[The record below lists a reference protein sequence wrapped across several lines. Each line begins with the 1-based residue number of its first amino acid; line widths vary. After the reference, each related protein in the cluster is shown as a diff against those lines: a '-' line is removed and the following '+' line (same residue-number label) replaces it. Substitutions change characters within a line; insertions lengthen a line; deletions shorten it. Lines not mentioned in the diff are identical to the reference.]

1 MPVEKYRLAAGTAA
15 LLLAV
20 SMTACKATHR
30 GSADSS
36 GKEGGTVSDGTTAA
50 AGTAVP
56 AADIDLEF
64 TARDLD
70 VGYEESTVVKIT
82 LNGSGASVTGSG
94 ASAADGAVTI
104 TAAGTYVVS
113 GALDDGKLV
122 VNAGENDKVQIV
134 LNGASIHCEDYAAIY
149 IRKADK
155 VFLTLAEGTENVL
168 SDGTDYVLS
177 ADEESNA
184 DGVIFSKADLTINGG
199 GSLTVTASYK
209 HGIVSKD
216 DLVITG
222 GTITVTANGQGL
234 NGKDCVKIRDGVFTL
249 NTQSDGIQSDNAEDA
264 ARGYIYIAGG
274 QFDITAETDGLQAE
288 TVLRIDGG
296 AFRLT
301 TGGGSANAS
310 TDAGGNGRPS
320 WGNWGGFGRQDNSSS
335 AKADTA
341 SAKGLKAGSE
351 LVINGGT
358 FTVDSSD
365 DSIHCNGDATIAGGV
380 LSLSSG
386 DDGVHADDAL
396 LVSGGTIHI
405 TKSYEGLEGANI
417 IVSGGEI
424 SLVASDDGLNAAGG
438 NDGSSQG
445 GRPGQN
451 SFAAGSSYFIKIS
464 GGTLRINAGGDGIDS
479 NGTLA
484 VEGGETYVSGPT
496 DSGNGALD
504 YETEATISGGILVA
518 VGSTGMAEGFSSSST
533 QCSLLYNLSSSVQGG
548 GDVILTDAGGNTLV
562 SFTPEKT
569 YQSVVISAP
578 GMAEGDTVTL
588 KTGTQSNI
596 VTLTSIVTS
605 NGGGMGGGGMGD
617 PHRGMGGGRGG
628 L

>member
-20 SMTACKATHR
+20 SITACKATDR

-36 GKEGGTVSDGTTAA
+36 GTEGSTVSGSTTAA
-50 AGTAVP
+50 AGTAVS

-64 TARDLD
+64 TARDLE
-70 VGYEESTVVKIT
+70 VGYEESTAVKIT

-113 GALDDGKLV
+113 GTLDDGQLI

-134 LNGASIHCEDYAAIY
+134 LNGASIHCEDHAAIY
-149 IRKADK
+149 VRQADK
-155 VFLTLAEGTENVL
+155 VFLTLAEGTENAL

-177 ADEESNA
+177 ADEESNV

-199 GSLTVTASYK
+199 GSLTVAASYK

-222 GTITVTANGQGL
+222 GTIIVTANGQGL

-249 NTQSDGIQSDNAEDA
+249 NTQSDGIQSDNTEDT

-296 AFRLT
+296 TFCLT
-301 TGGGSANAS
+301 TGEGSDNAS
-310 TDAGGNGRPS
+310 TDAGGNDRPG
-320 WGNWGGFGRQDNSSS
+320 WGNWGGFGGQDNSSS
-335 AKADTA
+335 AATDTA

-417 IVSGGEI
+417 TVSGGEI

-451 SFAAGSSYFIKIS
+451 SFTAGSSYFIKIS

-504 YETEATISGGILVA
+504 YETEATISGGIFVA

-533 QCSLLYNLSSSVQGG
+533 QCSLLYNLSSSVQSG
-548 GDVILTDAGGNTLV
+548 GDVILTDADGNTLV

-569 YQSVVISAP
+569 YQSVVVSAP

-605 NGGGMGGGGMGD
+605 NGGGMGGGMGD
-617 PHRGMGGGRGG
+617 PHGGMGGGPGG
-628 L
+628 R